1 MSQIKKMREK
11 AGSDFSGD
19 IYREAYRDA
28 FQQVKLGTE
37 AREKVLST
45 ASESQKKRSFH
56 GRRRFSMAMAVCM
69 AVVLITGTALAV
81 TAGGGLKS
89 WFSDEWGYNNDGEM
103 PAEQQQIVDSLAIPV
118 GLSQTV
124 GHLTVTVDSVAYSDG
139 YYWLMVNADGMEFDE
154 DNGYSCRQS
163 DLRILS
169 EDGKEIAKCGS
180 SITQTARGGSALKM
194 LFEGEISP
202 ESAEAIAADGNNMH
216 FILSVSDFVEKK
228 QGVGA
233 NTKASVLQEGTWS
246 FQFEVPVNESGDMLA
261 TPDSDAVFTLGD
273 GEETVCRV
281 SDIQINMVGIKY
293 LFEGESEAHGELPRL
308 IFKDGSEV
316 GITGG
321 SGVQLEDGLW
331 QMKYQWSMPVDTVQ
345 VKAVKFGKTE
355 VEVKAEVE

>member
-1 MSQIKKMREK
+1 MSEIKNMREK
-11 AGSDFSGD
+11 AEDGL
-19 IYREAYRDA
+19 YRSTYRDA
-28 FQQVKLGTE
+28 FEQVKMGSE
-37 AREKVLST
+37 AREKVLSI
-45 ASESQKKRSFH
+45 AAEGERKRSFH
-56 GRRRFSMAMAVCM
+56 GRRRFSMAIAVCM

-103 PAEQQQIVDSLAIPV
+103 PAEQQQIVESLTTPV
-118 GLSQTV
+118 GISQTV

-139 YYWLMVNADGMEFDE
+139 YYWLMVNAEGMKFDE

-163 DLRILS
+163 DLGIMS
-169 EDGKEIAKCGS
+169 EDGREIAKCGS

-202 ESAEAIAADGNNMH
+202 ESAEAIAADGGNMH
-216 FILSVSDFVEKK
+216 FMLSMSDFVEKK
-228 QGVGA
+228 HGIGTS
-233 NTKASVLQEGTWS
+233 TKESVMQEGTWS
-246 FQFEVPVNESGDMLA
+246 FQFEVPVAESGEMLTA
-261 TPDSDAVFTLGD
+261 PDSDAVFTLGG
-273 GEETVCRV
+273 GEETKCRV
-281 SDIQINMVGIKY
+281 SDIQINLVGIKY

-321 SGVQLEDGLW
+321 SGVQLEDGSW
-331 QMKYQWSMPVDTVQ
+331 QMKYQWSMPVDTAQ

-355 VEVKAEVE
+355 VEVE